1 MVLAAGLGSRLR
13 PLTNTLP
20 KPLLPIANRP
30 ILEYTF
36 ALLARAGLGVED
48 VVVNAHH
55 LPERLEDGLRS
66 LDTRS
71 LRVHLSREPRILG
84 TAGGPKKARPLLESG
99 TFLLV
104 NGDFLI
110 DIDLRD
116 VVAFHRRSDA
126 RATMVLREDE
136 EGGVFVDREGRI
148 RKVLGS
154 QEETPPDWT
163 RADFTGIHVL
173 EPEVL
178 KLIPR
183 NTPYEINL
191 QVYPEMLRRGWTVAG
206 LLHRGYWREA
216 GDPARYLAAN
226 REVIS
231 GRAGGIAPPPG
242 AGRLN
247 PEETGWT
254 SPLLVGEGAVIE
266 AGARLGPG
274 VVVGPEVHIGRGAT
288 VENAV
293 LLEGTDIP
301 AGARV
306 ENEIRSP
313 DSVLSA
319 L

>member
-1 MVLAAGLGSRLR
+1 MVLAAGLGTRLR
-13 PLTNTLP
+13 PLTNNLP
-20 KPLLPIANRP
+20 KPLLPVANRP

-36 ALLARAGLGVED
+36 SLLSRARLGIED
-48 VVVNAHH
+48 VIVNTHH

-66 LDTRS
+66 LDTGG
-71 LRVHLSREPRILG
+71 LRVHLSREARILG
-84 TAGGPKKARPLLESG
+84 TAGGPKKARSFLEDG

-110 DIDLRD
+110 DIDLRK
-116 VVAFHRRSDA
+116 VVDLHRRSGA
-126 RATMVLREDE
+126 RATMVLREDS
-136 EGGVFVDREGRI
+136 GGGIFVDRQGAIRRFLEGPE
-148 RKVLGS
+148 GAPA
-154 QEETPPDWT
+154 EWT

-178 KLIPR
+178 SLVPR
-183 NTPYEINL
+183 NTPFEINL
-191 QVYPEMLRRGWTVAG
+191 QVYPEMLRRGWGVAG

-226 REVIS
+226 LEVIS
-231 GRAGGIAPPPG
+231 GRSGGIAPPPG

-247 PEETGWT
+247 PRGEGCAP
-254 SPLLVGEGAVIE
+254 PLLVGEGAVIE

-274 VVVGPEVHIGRGAT
+274 VVVGPEARIGRGAT
-288 VENAV
+288 VKNAV

-306 ENEIRSP
+306 ESEIRSP
-313 DSVLSA
+313 ASVLPA